1 MSDPIRI
8 RVLFFGQL
16 REAAGVRE
24 MSWELA
30 SGSTSAQLR
39 NAVMLS
45 FPALARM
52 EGSVVLALNEEFLQE
67 SVELE
72 DGDEV
77 AFLPPVSGGSDSWI
91 RRIQDPE
98 GHFFGLTR
106 SVIDGGRLARE
117 VLRPEDGAFVNF
129 EGVVRNHSGGRYTR
143 FLEYECYEGLAI
155 KMMVAIG
162 RQIVNEYSVGRIAIV
177 HRLGRLQIGE
187 TSVAIVVSSPH
198 RKPAFDAALAA
209 INRLKTTVPIWK
221 KEFFEDGEVWVEGE
235 WDESIKPSV

>member
-1 MSDPIRI
+1 MSTSIRV

-16 REAAGVRE
+16 REAVGLRE
-24 MSWELA
+24 MLWELPQ
-30 SGSTSAQLR
+30 GSTSTQLR

-52 EGSVVLALNEEFLQE
+52 QESIVLARNEEFLQE
-67 SVELE
+67 PAELKE
-72 DGDEV
+72 GDEV
-77 AFLPPVSGGSDSWI
+77 AFLPPVSGGSDSWL
-91 RRIQDPE
+91 RRIDDPD

-106 SVIDGGRLARE
+106 NVIDGARIARQ

-129 EGVVRNHSGGRYTR
+129 EGVVRNHSGSRSTRY
-143 FLEYECYEGLAI
+143 LEYECYEALAI
-155 KMMVAIG
+155 KTMASIG
-162 RQIVNEYSVGRIAIV
+162 LQIVREYQVGRIAIV
-177 HRLGRLQIGE
+177 HRLGCLHIGE

-221 KEFFEDGEVWVEGE
+221 KEFFEDGEVWVEGK
-235 WDESIKPSV
+235 WDASINPTV